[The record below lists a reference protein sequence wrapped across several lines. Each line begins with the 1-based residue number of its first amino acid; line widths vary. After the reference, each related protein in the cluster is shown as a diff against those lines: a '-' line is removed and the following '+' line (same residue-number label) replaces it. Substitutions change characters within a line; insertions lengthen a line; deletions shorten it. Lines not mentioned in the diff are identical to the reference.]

1 MLRELLTTR
10 KMLQYLE
17 RQRKQ
22 LFEMEE
28 NIVIREKANNC
39 ERLRSRIKEIRNWDG
54 AQLEVERKMES

>member
-1 MLRELLTTR
+1 MLTTR

>member
-28 NIVIREKANNC
+28 NIVIRQKANNC

>member
-1 MLRELLTTR
+1 MLTTR

-28 NIVIREKANNC
+28 NTVIREKANNC
-39 ERLRSRIKEIRNWDG
+39 ERLRSRIKEIKNWDG

>member
-54 AQLEVERKMES
+54 AQLEVERKMET

>member
-1 MLRELLTTR
+1 MLTTR

-22 LFEMEE
+22 LFEMEK

>member
-39 ERLRSRIKEIRNWDG
+39 ERLRSRIKEIKNWDG